1 MKAPYDKGLAS
12 HIGTESC
19 GGGGNAAAEA
29 LTGVRADLVLSREIL
44 FEYLARIDK
53 KLNSLR
59 DSRHSSKTS

>member
-19 GGGGNAAAEA
+19 GGGNAAAEA